1 MLGNERDR
9 ENLPREMEK
18 MAVKDAR
25 VFLLFLISFLTFN
38 VLHERLRNPND
49 TGSLEPWRD

>member
-9 ENLPREMEK
+9 ENLPGEMEK